1 MNSSTISSSLSNNFN
16 RSNSFSSDIWS
27 SVRKLAVLIVLVMTL
42 TAVSNLS
49 AYADRRQYVWT
60 YPYVTMPKNVTEL
73 EFYQTTKVKDK
84 ADDWEYRIE
93 VEHGLTDRWDF
104 SVYQIFKQKEGD
116 AFKWDAVQFRTRYRI
131 SEEGVLPIDPLLYFE
146 YKRKTDS
153 TAENKNKLEAKL
165 ILAKTLS
172 KLNIAVNPLYEVYLN
187 YKQEVGLDA
196 GISWEL
202 DPKLVL
208 GLESTSRINIYKD
221 GSTKSGSYFGPTV
234 SVASG
239 GWWYTAGAA
248 LGLTDDSD
256 PARVRF
262 LMGIDL

>member
-1 MNSSTISSSLSNNFN
+1 MDSSIISTSLSNYFN
-16 RSNSFSSDIWS
+16 HGSSSSSNIWS
-27 SVRKLAVLIVLVMTL
+27 SVRKLAPFTVLLMTL
-42 TAVSNLS
+42 TVVSSLS
-49 AYADRRQYVWT
+49 TYADRRNYVWA
-60 YPYVTMPKNVTEL
+60 YQYVTMPKNATEL
-73 EFYQTTKVKDK
+73 EFYQTTEVKDK

-104 SVYQIFKQKEGD
+104 SIYQIFKQKEGD

-131 SEEGVLPIDPLLYFE
+131 AEEGILPIDPLLYFE

-153 TAENKNKLEAKL
+153 STENKNKLEAKL
-165 ILAKTLS
+165 ILAKTLF
-172 KLNIAVNPLYEVYLN
+172 KLNIAVNPLYEAYLN

-208 GLESTSRINIYKD
+208 GLESTSRISIYKD

-239 GWWYTAGAA
+239 GWWYTAGVAF
-248 LGLTDDSD
+248 GLTDDSD

-262 LMGIDL
+262 LMGVDL

>member
-1 MNSSTISSSLSNNFN
+1 MDSSTFSTSLSNYFSRNSGFRN
-16 RSNSFSSDIWS
+16 GLRSSARRL
-27 SVRKLAVLIVLVMTL
+27 VALIVLVMTL
-42 TAVSNLS
+42 TAVSSLS
-49 AYADRRQYVWT
+49 TYADRRQYVWT
-60 YPYVTMPKNVTEL
+60 YPYVTMPEKVTEL

-153 TAENKNKLEAKL
+153 AAENKNKLEAKL

-172 KLNIAVNPLYEVYLN
+172 KLNIAVNPLYEIYLN

-196 GISWEL
+196 GVSWEL

-239 GWWYTAGAA
+239 GWWYSIGAA

-256 PARVRF
+256 SARIRF

>member
-1 MNSSTISSSLSNNFN
+1 MDFRTTLARLSEHFEPDSNYDSTIWLYVRNFVSS
-16 RSNSFSSDIWS
+16 
-27 SVRKLAVLIVLVMTL
+27 IVVVTTL
-42 TAVSNLS
+42 TVAFSL
-49 AYADRRQYVWT
+49 ATYADRRNYVWT
-60 YPYVTMPKNVTEL
+60 YQYVTMPKNATEL
-73 EFYQTTKVKDK
+73 EFYQTTKLKDE

-93 VEHGLTDRWDF
+93 VEHGLTNRWDF
-104 SVYQIFKQKEGD
+104 SLYQIFKQKEGD

-131 SEEGVLPIDPLLYFE
+131 AEEGILPIDPLLYFE
-146 YKRKTDS
+146 YKRRTDS

-187 YKQEVGLDA
+187 HKQEIGLDA
-196 GISWEL
+196 GISWEWN
-202 DPKLVL
+202 PKLVL

-221 GSTKSGSYFGPTV
+221 GSTKSGSYLGPTV

-239 GWWYTAGAA
+239 GWWYAVGTA

-256 PARVRF
+256 QARVRF
-262 LMGIDL
+262 IMGIDL